1 MGYEISLNRFT
12 LFPDSF
18 YNANDLTMKRR
29 DALRSL
35 ALITGGLVL
44 VPSCDFS
51 KEDILAAYQ
60 NLQITPSLQQLLKDI
75 AGTIIPTGSI
85 KSAADIEV
93 QDFILVMV
101 NDCIDAEGQKSFMQG
116 FQVFE
121 DFSKNSGGSAFS
133 KLDQAG
139 REAVVKAALAIE
151 LPENTKPEDPQ
162 KATKEF
168 IGMAKRFTIQGFMM
182 SEYIQTQVKPYS
194 LIPGDYQGAVLISDL
209 KPERI
214 NG

>member
-1 MGYEISLNRFT
+1 
-12 LFPDSF
+12 
-18 YNANDLTMKRR
+18 MKRR

-51 KEDILAAYQ
+51 KEDILSAYQ
-60 NLQITPSLQQLLKDI
+60 NLQITPSLKQLLSDI
-75 AGTIIPTGSI
+75 AGTIIPSGKTKGAS
-85 KSAADIEV
+85 DIALE
-93 QDFILVMV
+93 DFILVMV
-101 NDCIDAEGQKSFMQG
+101 NDCVDSEGQKSFMQG
-116 FQVFE
+116 LQGFE

-139 REAVVKAALAIE
+139 KEGVVKAAMEIE
-151 LPENTKPEDPQ
+151 IPEEVKPDDPH

-168 IGMAKRFTIQGFMM
+168 IGMAKRFTVQGFMM
-182 SEYIQTQVKPYS
+182 SEYIQTQIKPYS

>member
-1 MGYEISLNRFT
+1 
-12 LFPDSF
+12 
-18 YNANDLTMKRR
+18 MKRR

-60 NLQITPSLQQLLKDI
+60 NLQITPSLQTVLKEI
-75 AGTIIPTGSI
+75 AGTIIPAGTI
-85 KSAADIEV
+85 KSAADIET

-101 NDCIDAEGQKSFMQG
+101 NDCIDSEGQKSFMQG
-116 FQVFE
+116 LQGFD
-121 DFSKNSGGSAFS
+121 DFSKETGGSSFS
-133 KLDQAG
+133 KLDQGA
-139 REAVVKAALAIE
+139 RESVVKAALAIE
-151 LPENTKPEDPQ
+151 LTENTKPEDPQ